1 MAKNKYRIVKRRWFW
16 CFYYYVV
23 QSIGRIYGNY
33 EDCGYLQNFAFYAHR
48 FLTVRRARQ
57 YIYRKNE
64 PGTIDK
70 DIVVWEE

>member
-1 MAKNKYRIVKRRWFW
+1 
-16 CFYYYVV
+16 VV